1 MPALLVLGFLAGV
14 RTAATTPLAH
24 IPPRELGDVPH
35 IVESV
40 GGCQN
45 ADGDLRVPKSWLE
58 GSMAGAVLLGFGD
71 LTPSGPPVGNTGGH
85 VTNSVLPSVGNG
97 FLSTQWTSAVLYVAG
112 LFNGVPGPDPRPAR
126 PNRAALP
133 SSASVAITGASPL
146 VTALNMLEGVVEERS
161 TVSSAPG
168 VVIAHRVYAH
178 RALPNILVVEINA
191 TGESPHSI
199 TLSDAIFASMV
210 DGGVGSSPDVALVR
224 TKAQLPGAEAVVATA
239 RVSDPKTS
247 PITTAAICRDT
258 VPTSITVP
266 GQLTLLS
273 AYVTSRNGTA
283 AAEVVAAAC
292 LKLAQARADRDS
304 GVLWGSH
311 VDAWRTL
318 WDRGVQVGG
327 NPALAR
333 LVNATLYAV
342 LCSIRAD
349 VDYSVSPGGLS
360 TDGYSS
366 FPLHPPLSCD
376 CHITRSVVS
385 PPRLHLRTNT
395 TPLDERDD
403 HVTRV
408 VCCRWARLLGC

>member
-1 MPALLVLGFLAGV
+1 
-14 RTAATTPLAH
+14 
-24 IPPRELGDVPH
+24 
-35 IVESV
+35 
-40 GGCQN
+40 
-45 ADGDLRVPKSWLE
+45 
-58 GSMAGAVLLGFGD
+58 
-71 LTPSGPPVGNTGGH
+71 
-85 VTNSVLPSVGNG
+85 
-97 FLSTQWTSAVLYVAG
+97 
-112 LFNGVPGPDPRPAR
+112 
-126 PNRAALP
+126 
-133 SSASVAITGASPL
+133 
-146 VTALNMLEGVVEERS
+146 
-161 TVSSAPG
+161 
-168 VVIAHRVYAH
+168 
-178 RALPNILVVEINA
+178 
-191 TGESPHSI
+191 
-199 TLSDAIFASMV
+199 MV

-239 RVSDPKTS
+239 RASDPKTS

-258 VPTSITVP
+258 VPTSMTVP

-304 GVLWGSH
+304 GALWGSH

-366 FPLHPPLSCD
+366 LPCTSVCIP
-376 CHITRSVVS
+376 RSVVIVTSRASYS
-385 PPRLHLRTNT
+385 PHHGSTSEQTQHRLTSAMIT
-395 TPLDERDD
+395 
-403 HVTRV
+403 
-408 VCCRWARLLGC
+408 